1 MPLVDIQHL
10 TCEVGHTRILRDLT
24 LSLAEQEIHA
34 LLGANGSGKSTLAY
48 VLMGCEGFAPI
59 DGQMTFKGIDLRP
72 LPMFERARLGMTLA
86 WQEPARFEGITVSQ
100 YIRLGKPDINPS
112 PYLLRV
118 GLSPE
123 AYSQRA
129 MDTSLSGGERKRIEL
144 AAVLAMK
151 PQFAILD
158 EPTAG
163 IDMLS
168 VQDMMNVIRSFKE
181 NGASV
186 LLITHQETIV
196 LMADHASQLCGGRII
211 ASGQPAD
218 VADQYRQ
225 GRCVRCDGESCVPFQ
240 PLTAYRT

>member
-10 TCEVGHTRILRDLT
+10 TFEIAGNTILRDLT
-24 LSLAEQEIHA
+24 LSIEEQEIHA

-48 VLMGCEGFAPI
+48 VLMGCDGFSPSR
-59 DGQMTFKGIDLRP
+59 GTMPFKGIDLGA

-86 WQEPARFEGITVSQ
+86 WQEPARFEGMTVSN
-100 YIRLGKPDINPS
+100 YIRLGKPGVDPA
-112 PYLLRV
+112 PYFTKV

-123 AYSQRA
+123 TYGQRFV
-129 MDTSLSGGERKRIEL
+129 DTSLSGGERKRIEL

-151 PQFAILD
+151 PRFAILD

-181 NGASV
+181 GGASV
-186 LLITHQETIV
+186 LLITHQETIA

-211 ASGQPAD
+211 ASGHPKD
-218 VADQYRQ
+218 IADQYKK
-225 GRCVRCDGESCVPFQ
+225 GSCIRCDGERCLPFT
-240 PLTAYRT
+240 TAR

>member
-1 MPLVDIQHL
+1 MPLIDIQHL
-10 TCEVGHTRILRDLT
+10 TCEVDHTRILQELT
-24 LSLAEQEIHA
+24 LSLEEQEIHA

-48 VLMGCEGFAPI
+48 VLMGCEGFAPTR
-59 DGQMTFKGIDLRP
+59 GRMTFQGIDLVP
-72 LPMFERARLGMTLA
+72 LRMFERARLGMTLA

-100 YIRLGKPDINPS
+100 YVRLGKPDIDPS
-112 PYLLRV
+112 PYLTRV

-123 AYSQRA
+123 AYGDRA

-151 PQFAILD
+151 PRFAILD

-168 VQDMMNVIRSFKE
+168 IQDMMNVIRSFKE
-181 NGASV
+181 GGASV
-186 LLITHQETIV
+186 LLITHQETIA

-211 ASGQPAD
+211 ASGHPKD
-218 VADQYRQ
+218 IADQYKI
-225 GRCVRCDGESCVPFQ
+225 GSCVRCDGERCLPFT
-240 PLTAYRT
+240 TAR